1 MVALECLLASPTLG
15 PCGTRV
21 LVPHNS
27 FGDVILLFLSVPFY
41 EASPIIGSQ
50 KILVMLVVA
59 SALDS
64 TRSSWG
70 LVKGLNC

>member
-1 MVALECLLASPTLG
+1 MFIGLSNAG
-15 PCGTRV
+15 PLWNQEYLFPITRSEM
-21 LVPHNS
+21 LYFYFFRYH
-27 FGDVILLFLSVPFY
+27 FY